1 MLNKRIKALL
11 KYFGVEFLFQSFQ
24 AIESQKVMSQ
34 TFLLVGA
41 SSRIAKETAN
51 QLNAKGHKVI
61 AISTK
66 PNEAGY
72 TDFHSIEKYD
82 FGSFPIRNDAIDGLV
97 YFPGTINLK
106 PFNRLGA
113 TEFNMD
119 MSINAIG
126 AAACAQAYL
135 DNLKKSSGA
144 SVVFVSTVAVSIGMP
159 FHASIA
165 MAKGA
170 IEGLTKSL
178 AAELA
183 PGIRVN
189 AVAPSL
195 TDTPMGEKFINS
207 PEKLVRVQK
216 GNPMRKVGSAVEIAN
231 AISFLLSDE
240 SAWITGQ
247 VLAVDG
253 GMNTLK
259 NG

>member
-1 MLNKRIKALL
+1 MNK
-11 KYFGVEFLFQSFQ
+11 
-24 AIESQKVMSQ
+24 

-41 SSRIAKETAN
+41 SSRIAKDTAN
-51 QLNAKGHKVI
+51 QLTAKGDKII

-66 PNEAGY
+66 PNDGGY
-72 TDFHSIEKYD
+72 NHFYAIEKYE
-82 FGSFPIRNDAIDGLV
+82 FGSFPALEESIDGLV

-106 PFNRLGA
+106 PFNRLTA
-113 TEFNMD
+113 AEFNTD
-119 MSINAIG
+119 MSINALG

-135 DNLKKSSGA
+135 GNLKKSSSA

-159 FHASIA
+159 FHSSIA

-195 TDTPMGEKFINS
+195 VNTPLGEKFINS
-207 PEKLVRVQK
+207 PEKLERMQK
-216 GNPMRKVGSAVEIAN
+216 SNPMRKVGSSVEVAH
-231 AISFLLSDE
+231 AITFLLSEE

-247 VLAVDG
+247 ILAVDG

-259 NG
+259 NGS

>member
-1 MLNKRIKALL
+1 MNK
-11 KYFGVEFLFQSFQ
+11 
-24 AIESQKVMSQ
+24 

-51 QLNAKGHKVI
+51 QLNVKGHKVV

-66 PNEAGY
+66 PNDAGY
-72 TDFHSIEKYD
+72 KHFYLIEKYE
-82 FGSFPIRNDAIDGLV
+82 FGSFPALEDPIDGLV

-106 PFNRLGA
+106 PFNRLTA
-113 TEFNMD
+113 AEFSTD
-119 MSINAIG
+119 MAINAMG
-126 AAACAQAYL
+126 AAACTQTYL
-135 DNLKKSSGA
+135 GNLKKSSNA

-159 FHASIA
+159 FHSSIA

-189 AVAPSL
+189 CVAPSL
-195 TDTPMGEKFINS
+195 VDTPLGEKFINS
-207 PEKLVRVQK
+207 PEKLQRVQK
-216 GNPMRKVGSAVEIAN
+216 GNPLRKVGSPVDVAN

-240 SAWITGQ
+240 SGWITGQ